1 MKKPGLLFLLFISI
15 TILAL
20 RPFETGIFSG
30 SSSPV
35 PFSYSDRVL
44 PFNRA
49 LPVEILY
56 PSDNGRLLVIS
67 EDPARVIE
75 YNPANQELR
84 NLMDLTQ
91 KPTGAVL
98 SGDSERLFI
107 TLGGP
112 DGRVSEVNIPDQK
125 VIRTFSTGGHTP
137 VSPVLSSDEKTLY
150 VCNRFNN
157 EVVVI
162 DLDRRRVVNRF
173 QVVREPTSMVISNN
187 GSYLFV
193 GNFLPSGPSN
203 AERVNSEV
211 SVIDLGEESVRNIQ
225 LPNGSNSIGAMTLS
239 PDGRYV
245 YITHVLARFQV
256 PTTQIE
262 RGWINTNALSIIDVD
277 SQEFYASVLLD
288 DVDLGFAN
296 PRAISCSPDGKLL
309 FVTSFGANE
318 LSVIDRDKLH
328 SEIEDT
334 ESLSS
339 FSASHYSDIANDL
352 SFMHRINRQRI
363 RLPGYGPNSL
373 VIAGSD
379 VYITEYYSG
388 TLSVLDMDNA
398 TVRYE
403 RQIALG
409 ERETEPDM
417 VRYGDML
424 FNSSDLCFQ
433 KWQSCAS
440 CHPGDARVDGL
451 NWDLL
456 NDGIGNPKNTKSML
470 YAHQTPPSMTLG
482 VRSTAE
488 DAVRAGIRFI
498 QFAEVD
504 ESKAGAIDIY
514 LKSLRPVP
522 SPYLVNNRLSRSARR
537 GQRLFEREGC
547 ADCHPSPLYNDLKSY
562 KLGYVGSSIDKG
574 RKFENAT
581 LIEVWRT
588 APYLHDGSAVTM
600 DDLIRIH
607 NPYGTSELTD
617 EERADLAEYV
627 LSL

>member
-1 MKKPGLLFLLFISI
+1 MKKAALLFLLFISI
-15 TILAL
+15 AILAL
-20 RPFETGIFSG
+20 RPFESGFLSG
-30 SSSPV
+30 SNSPV
-35 PFSYSDRVL
+35 PFRYSDRVL
-44 PFNRA
+44 PFNQA
-49 LPVEILY
+49 SPVEILY
-56 PSDNGRLLVIS
+56 SSASNRLLVVS
-67 EDPARVIE
+67 EEPARVIE
-75 YNPANQELR
+75 YDPVSQSIVTVS
-84 NLMDLTQ
+84 DLTQ
-91 KPTGAVL
+91 KPTGAAL
-98 SGDSERLFI
+98 SSSSERLFV

-112 DGRVSEVNIPDQK
+112 EGQVSEVDITGRR

-157 EVVVI
+157 EVVAI
-162 DLDRRRVVNRF
+162 DLNRRRVVNRF
-173 QVVREPTSMVISNN
+173 PVVREPTSMVISND
-187 GSYLFV
+187 GKYLFA

-203 AERVNSEV
+203 AERVNSVV
-211 SVIDLGEESVRNIQ
+211 SVIDLHGGSVNNIN
-225 LPNGSNSIGAMTLS
+225 LPNGSNSIGAMALS

-245 YITHVLARFQV
+245 YITHILARFQV
-256 PTTQIE
+256 PTTQVE

-277 SQEFYASVLLD
+277 MQEFYASVLLD
-288 DVDLGFAN
+288 DVDLGFSN
-296 PRAISCSPDGKLL
+296 PRAISCSPDGRLL

-328 SEIEDT
+328 REIGDT
-334 ESLSS
+334 GSQ
-339 FSASHYSDIANDL
+339 SALPGIRYTDIANDL

-373 VIAGSD
+373 AIVGND

-388 TLSVLDMDNA
+388 TLTVLNMDNSPA
-398 TVRYE
+398 RSE
-403 RQIALG
+403 FQIALG
-409 ERETEPDM
+409 EMETSPDM

-433 KWQSCAS
+433 KWQSCVS
-440 CHPGDARVDGL
+440 CHPDGRVDGL

-470 YAHQTPPSMTLG
+470 YAHRTPPSMSLG

-504 ESKAGAIDIY
+504 ESKAIAIDIY
-514 LKSLRPVP
+514 LKSLRPEP
-522 SPYLVNNRLSRSARR
+522 SPHLVNNSLSRSARR
-537 GQRLFEREGC
+537 GERIFEREGC
-547 ADCHPSPLYNDLKSY
+547 AVCHPSPLYNDLKSY
-562 KLGYVGSSIDKG
+562 KLNYVGSVIDEGK
-574 RKFENAT
+574 KFENAT

-588 APYLHDGSAVTM
+588 APYLHDGSARTM

-617 EERADLAEYV
+617 DERADLAEYV

>member
-1 MKKPGLLFLLFISI
+1 MKKAGLLFLLSISI
-15 TILAL
+15 AILAL
-20 RPFETGIFSG
+20 RPFESG
-30 SSSPV
+30 FFLSNSSSL

-44 PFNRA
+44 PFNHA
-49 LPVEILY
+49 LPLEVLY
-56 PSDNGRLLVIS
+56 SSRNGRLVVIS
-67 EDPARVIE
+67 ENPARIIE
-75 YNPANQELR
+75 FNPASLALR
-84 NLMDLTQ
+84 NLIDLTQ

-98 SGDSERLFI
+98 SGDSERLFV

-112 DGRVSEVNIPDQK
+112 DGKISEVDIPNQK
-125 VIRTFSTGGHTP
+125 VIRTFSTRGHTP
-137 VSPVLSSDEKTLY
+137 VSPVLSPDEKTLY

-162 DLDRRRVVNRF
+162 DLDRGRVINRF

-187 GSYLFV
+187 GKYLFV

-203 AERVNSEV
+203 AERVNSEI
-211 SVIDLGEESVRNIQ
+211 SVIDLGPESVRSIE
-225 LPNGSNSIGAMTLS
+225 LPNGSNSIGGMTLS

-262 RGWINTNALSIIDVD
+262 RGWINTNALSIIDAE

-296 PRAISCSPDGKLL
+296 PRAISCSPDGRLL
-309 FVTSFGANE
+309 LITSFGANE
-318 LSVIDRDKLH
+318 LSVINRDKLH

-339 FSASHYSDIANDL
+339 FSAGHYSDMANDL

-363 RLPGYGPNSL
+363 RLPGYGPNSV
-373 VIAGSD
+373 VIAGGD
-379 VYITEYYSG
+379 VYIAEYYSG
-388 TLSVLDMDNA
+388 TLSVLDMDGA

-403 RQIALG
+403 RQFALG
-409 ERETEPDM
+409 EMETVPDM

-440 CHPGDARVDGL
+440 CHPGDARMDGL

-456 NDGIGNPKNTKSML
+456 NDGVGNPKNTRSML
-470 YAHQTPPSMTLG
+470 YAHQTPPSMSLG
-482 VRSTAE
+482 VRATAE

-514 LKSLRPVP
+514 LKSLRPEP

-537 GQRLFEREGC
+537 GKRLFEREGC
-547 ADCHPSPLYNDLKSY
+547 ADCHPSPLYNNLKRY
-562 KLGYVGSSIDKG
+562 NLGYVGSSIDTGK
-574 RKFENAT
+574 KFENAT

-588 APYLHDGSAVTM
+588 APYLHDGSARTM
-600 DDLIRIH
+600 DELIRIH